1 MRARLT
7 WADQGGADQSAN
19 DEGPPQARSKRRGVR
34 ALEWIFLLVGLIALD
49 CYVWVNTSS
58 VLYQAYEDWAFD
70 QTLRGLTP
78 GIGGFVHDEAGWLFS
93 GGREKAETAEAPKSG
108 PAPSETLTPP
118 AGPPAKRSVIG
129 RLEIPRLK
137 LAVMVR
143 EGADEGTLS
152 RAVGHIPGTAL
163 PGTIGNVGL
172 AGHRDTFFRAL
183 RNIRADDTI
192 EFETTSGKYSY
203 SVKSTRIVTP
213 RDVSVLEA
221 SGGET
226 LTLVTCYPFYYVG
239 SAPKRFIVHASL
251 LQPGLQPAPGLKE
264 APDVGANPRH
274 HHRPPDS

>member
-7 WADQGGADQSAN
+7 WN
-19 DEGPPQARSKRRGVR
+19 ETWTEWPRPRRGRSGRSGLR
-34 ALEWIFLLVGLIALD
+34 ALEWTFLLVGLLALD
-49 CYVWVNTSS
+49 CFVWINTSS

-78 GIGGFVHDEAGWLFS
+78 GVGGFIHDETRWLLE
-93 GGREKAETAEAPKSG
+93 GGRQKAETAEAPQ
-108 PAPSETLTPP
+108 PTPP
-118 AGPPAKRSVIG
+118 TNEPPSVGPPAHQAMIG
-129 RLEIPRLK
+129 RLEIPRLN
-137 LAVMVR
+137 LSVMVR

-163 PGTIGNVGL
+163 PGNVGNVGL

-192 EFETTSGKYSY
+192 ELETTAGTYRY
-203 SVKSTRIVTP
+203 AVKSTRIVTP
-213 RDVSVLEA
+213 RDVSVLQA

-239 SAPKRFIVHASL
+239 SAPKRFIVRATQLGPSSRR
-251 LQPGLQPAPGLKE
+251 QPA
-264 APDVGANPRH
+264 
-274 HHRPPDS
+274 S

>member
-1 MRARLT
+1 MRAHIKSSRPT
-7 WADQGGADQSAN
+7 
-19 DEGPPQARSKRRGVR
+19 RSGLRV
-34 ALEWIFLLVGLIALD
+34 LEWTFLLIGLVAVD
-49 CYVWVNTSS
+49 CFVWVNTSS

-78 GIGGFVHDEAGWLFS
+78 GVGGFMADEARSLFS
-93 GGREKAETAEAPKSG
+93 GGREKAETAEAPK
-108 PAPSETLTPP
+108 PATAPNEAPP
-118 AGPPAKRSVIG
+118 VGPPAKRSVIG

-163 PGTIGNVGL
+163 PGNIGNVGL

-183 RNIRADDTI
+183 RNIRADDVI
-192 EFETTSGKYSY
+192 EVQTTAGTYRY
-203 SVKSTRIVTP
+203 LVKSTRIVTP
-213 RDVSVLEA
+213 RDVSVLQA

-239 SAPKRFIVHASL
+239 SAPKRFIVHAT
-251 LQPGLQPAPGLKE
+251 Q
-264 APDVGANPRH
+264 VGASPQSRLL
-274 HHRPPDS
+274 PSS